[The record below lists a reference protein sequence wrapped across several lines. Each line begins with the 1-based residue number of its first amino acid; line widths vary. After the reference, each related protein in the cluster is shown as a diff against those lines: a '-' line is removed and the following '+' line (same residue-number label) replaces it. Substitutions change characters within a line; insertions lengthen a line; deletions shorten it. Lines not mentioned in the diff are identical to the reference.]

1 MATEAVAVQAS
12 SAISVVGSSS
22 SAVSAA
28 NSAALAAAHAAA
40 AATAAA
46 AAVSAAGGVG
56 PGSLGNLGCN
66 IKMESKMLPSFSDIL
81 WCPDIDGD
89 VMSNPA
95 MGETIVSIYST
106 MFSNFSVKSHP
117 YRNEG
122 RKIFDD
128 LILME
133 MSCQILP
140 W

>member
-46 AAVSAAGGVG
+46 AAYSAAGGVG

-89 VMSNPA
+89 VMSNPV
-95 MGETIVSIYST
+95 MGETIVSFF
-106 MFSNFSVKSHP
+106 FSDMGPFTNYV
-117 YRNEG
+117 
-122 RKIFDD
+122 IFEWP
-128 LILME
+128 LKGAVYK
-133 MSCQILP
+133 
-140 W
+140 